1 MRAPAGRVLLRN
13 AVITAAS
20 SESAESRPTAM
31 LVEGGQIVWLGDDAP
46 DAAHAV
52 RADAQTV
59 DLAGRLV
66 TPGFVDAHVHLA
78 ATGFALVSADLSAA
92 GSVDQALELLAE
104 AAREADEGAL
114 LTAHGWDETRW
125 PDRRWPTR
133 SEIDAVVGR
142 RPAYV
147 SRVDSHSAIVSTA
160 LVDRAPGIA
169 RSAGWSDDGRVE
181 RDAHHVARGAV
192 DGLRTTDDRRVAI
205 ARALDCA
212 ASVGVTTV
220 HELNAPHIAP
230 YSDFDLVDEML
241 AAGGVPL
248 VERYWG
254 SPLGDHVDPRLAGH
268 AGDYCA
274 DGAVGSRTAA
284 MASPYADADTSGHL
298 YLDSAQIREHVVACT
313 RAGVQAGFH
322 VIGERALGEVTA
334 GLRAAADVVGADA
347 LVAARHRL
355 EHVEMPSDD
364 DIKTLADLGV
374 VASVQPAFD
383 AAWGAEG
390 ALYELRLGPRRAA
403 AMNPFGRMLRAGVAL
418 AFGSDSPVTPIDPWA
433 SVRAATLHHAE
444 DERLSPAEALDAHTR
459 GGQWASR
466 RDTEGVLAPGQ
477 PATYAVWDVPGGIT
491 DGLPTLTPRGPL
503 PVCVE
508 TVVEGAAVYSRHPQR
523 TGGER
528 P

>member
-13 AVITAAS
+13 AVVAAS
-20 SESAESRPTAM
+20 ATSRASAM
-31 LVEGGQIVWLGDDAP
+31 LVEDGRVAWLGDEPPGAP
-46 DAAHAV
+46 DALRAGAH
-52 RADAQTV
+52 TL
-59 DLAGRLV
+59 DLGGRLV

-92 GSVDQALELLAE
+92 GSLDEALDLLAE
-104 AAREADEGAL
+104 AAHEAEDGAL

-125 PDRRWPTR
+125 PERRWPTR
-133 SEIDAVVGR
+133 AEIDLVVGR

-147 SRVDSHSAIVSTA
+147 SRVDSHSAIVSTS
-160 LVDRAPGIA
+160 LLDRAPDIA
-169 RSAGWSDDGRVE
+169 VSEGWSDDGRVE

-192 DGLRTTDDRRVAI
+192 DRLRTTDDRRAAI
-205 ARALDCA
+205 ARTLDRA
-212 ASVGVTTV
+212 ASLGVTTV

-241 AAGGVPL
+241 AAGGTPL

-254 SPLGDHVDPRLAGH
+254 APLGDHVDPRLAGH

-284 MASPYADADTSGHL
+284 MASPYADGDTSGHL
-298 YLDSAQIREHVVACT
+298 YLDSAQIRDHVVACT

-322 VIGERALGEVTA
+322 VIGDRAVAEVTA

-355 EHVEMPSDD
+355 EHVEMPSEDD
-364 DIKTLADLGV
+364 VKTLADLGV
-374 VASVQPAFD
+374 VASVQPGFD
-383 AAWGAEG
+383 AEWGAEG
-390 ALYELRLGPRRAA
+390 ALYELRLGPQRAA
-403 AMNPFGRMLRAGVAL
+403 PMNPFGRMLRAGVAL
-418 AFGSDSPVTPIDPWA
+418 AFGSDSPITPIGPWA
-433 SVRAATLHHAE
+433 SVRAAMLHHAE
-444 DERLSPAEALDAHTR
+444 DERLSAAEALDAHTR

-466 RDTEGVLAPGQ
+466 HDTAGVIAPGQ
-477 PATYAVWDVPGGIT
+477 PATYAVWDVPGGMT
-491 DGLPTLTPRGPL
+491 DGLPTLTRDGPL

-508 TVVEGAAVYSRHPQR
+508 TVVEGTAVYSRHPQR